1 MPVFVSPLDGNYISL
16 KRAALL
22 IAREQPDIE
31 SGDIMDMFTHA
42 LFAGEFEREEVTVR
56 GMEPIDDWNLPLLRI
71 EAPRNG
77 TAIRLPLDQQPQ
89 EYFAVKR
96 VTIAEVL
103 SERDAL
109 PGKAENWVALAE
121 SPHDKEGMDK
131 ALHDLARIPYA
142 AFPVKAHDILGG
154 ILLAKIKLRL
164 WMAFKGYELPS
175 FLRNIALSGQTV
187 SPVTSAEPETE
198 EPDVMRGRPRKTAW
212 IRIRQLI
219 CDRHAAQPKLSRYV
233 LAHDAYETAKTE
245 FREKDL
251 PSLET
256 IIRQMKNILATR
268 G

>member
-175 FLRNIALSGQTV
+175 FLRNIPLWANGI
-187 SPVTSAEPETE
+187 ACN
-198 EPDVMRGRPRKTAW
+198 
-212 IRIRQLI
+212 I
-219 CDRHAAQPKLSRYV
+219 CRTGNRRAGRHAR
-233 LAHDAYETAKTE
+233 TAPQDSLDSNQAI
-245 FREKDL
+245 DL
-251 PSLET
+251 
-256 IIRQMKNILATR
+256 RQACRSTQAVALCA
-268 G
+268 GS